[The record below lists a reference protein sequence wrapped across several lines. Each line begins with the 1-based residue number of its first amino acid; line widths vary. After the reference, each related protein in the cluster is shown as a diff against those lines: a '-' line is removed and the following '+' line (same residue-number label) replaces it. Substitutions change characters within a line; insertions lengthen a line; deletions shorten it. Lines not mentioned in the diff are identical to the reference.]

1 MDNSAKILRKIRVTF
16 HRQSL
21 SQNSLQQH
29 QIPKSILLENILF
42 LSHSH
47 EHRIKLQTAKEVVAL
62 NLAMLL
68 NTYFD
73 HA

>member
-1 MDNSAKILRKIRVTF
+1 MDHSAEVLRKIRVAF
-16 HRQSL
+16 NRQSL
-21 SQNSLQQH
+21 SQDSLQQY
-29 QIPKSILLENILF
+29 QISEGILFEDVLF
-42 LSHSH
+42 LSHPH
-47 EHRIKLQTAKEVVAL
+47 EDRIKLQTAKEVIAL